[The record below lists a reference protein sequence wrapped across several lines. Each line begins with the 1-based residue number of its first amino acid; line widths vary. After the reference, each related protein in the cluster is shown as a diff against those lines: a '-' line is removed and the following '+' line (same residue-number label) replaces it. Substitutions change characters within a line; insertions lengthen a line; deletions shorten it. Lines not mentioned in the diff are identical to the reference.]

1 MMVPIWVNPWS
12 VQRRFSAKA
21 VIGYWRTAM
30 WKPILAGTAALA
42 ILGTSLVYAQQ
53 RDDGSP
59 RWRGH
64 DADRR
69 VNLELSQEDRA
80 AFTDARIAALKAGL
94 RLTPDQ
100 EKNWPAFETALR
112 DLAKMH
118 GERYAGK
125 RRDEPGAG
133 DRSADADRRG
143 DAGSVERLRH
153 HAEMMIKAAESLQR
167 LANAQEPLYQSL
179 DDSQKNR
186 FQILSRVIRHS
197 YVAQMRG
204 HGGHHMMHGHHG
216 MGDDHGMMRGDRG
229 MMRRDRDGDDRRGPR
244 GMRGGDRGRGGGMM
258 EGMGEQL

>member
-1 MMVPIWVNPWS
+1 
-12 VQRRFSAKA
+12 
-21 VIGYWRTAM
+21 M

-42 ILGTSLVYAQQ
+42 IVGTSLVYAQQ
-53 RDDGSP
+53 RDDGSS

-64 DADRR
+64 GGDRS
-69 VNLELSQEDRA
+69 VNMELSQEDRA

-118 GERYAGK
+118 GERYAV
-125 RRDEPGAG
+125 RRQDEPRAG
-133 DRSADADRRG
+133 DHSADADRRG
-143 DAGSVERLRH
+143 DAGSVKRLRR
-153 HAEMMIKAAESLQR
+153 HAEMMIKAGESLQR

-197 YVAQMRG
+197 YFAQMRG
-204 HGGHHMMHGHHG
+204 HGGHRMMHRHHN

-244 GMRGGDRGRGGGMM
+244 DMRGGDRGRDGGMM
-258 EGMGEQL
+258 DGMSEEL